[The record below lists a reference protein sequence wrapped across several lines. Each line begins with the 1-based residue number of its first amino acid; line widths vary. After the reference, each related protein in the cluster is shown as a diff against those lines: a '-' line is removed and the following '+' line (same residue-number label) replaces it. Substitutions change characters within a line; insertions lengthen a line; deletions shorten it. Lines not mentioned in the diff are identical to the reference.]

1 MFNRMEDKV
10 RDMLINALEDYTT
23 CHLLNASE
31 LADTLVDEILSTK
44 PWWWLINFYHV
55 YEENFHEVEREYNVP
70 TFRDTTEVARDVIKL
85 QAADLLELC
94 DTVIDHWRVYD
105 SIEEH
110 PAMLNRLVASH
121 IAMDLCEV

>member
-1 MFNRMEDKV
+1 M
-10 RDMLINALEDYTT
+10 
-23 CHLLNASE
+23 
-31 LADTLVDEILSTK
+31 
-44 PWWWLINFYHV
+44 
-55 YEENFHEVEREYNVP
+55 EREYNVP
-70 TFRDTTEVARDVIKL
+70 TFRDTTEVARDIIKL
-85 QAADLLELC
+85 QAADLLEWC

>member
-1 MFNRMEDKV
+1 MFNRMEDVV
-10 RDMLINALEDYTT
+10 RDMLISKLEDYTT

-31 LADTLVDEILSTK
+31 LADTLVDEILSDK
-44 PWWWLINFYHV
+44 PWWWIINFYHK
-55 YEENFHEVEREYNVP
+55 YEEDFHAVEREYNVP

>member
-10 RDMLINALEDYTT
+10 RDMLINTLEDYTT

-44 PWWWLINFYHV
+44 PWWWIINFYHV

-70 TFRDTTEVARDVIKL
+70 TFRDTTEVARDVIRFASVIT
-85 QAADLLELC
+85 QGAALGLG
-94 DTVIDHWRVYD
+94 
-105 SIEEH
+105 
-110 PAMLNRLVASH
+110 
-121 IAMDLCEV
+121 